1 MVGSSHNDRMHI
13 KDYQRAEL
21 RDREQ
26 WNQIA
31 TYQWPKKSSHQ
42 SKRKKEGR
50 LLTLCI
56 VPRNEASSSSSSGK

>member
-1 MVGSSHNDRMHI
+1 MVGSPHNDRMHI

-31 TYQWPKKSSHQ
+31 TYHWPKKKSSHQ
-42 SKRKKEGR
+42 SKKKRKTTYS
-50 LLTLCI
+50 LYCS
-56 VPRNEASSSSSSGK
+56 PQ

>member
-42 SKRKKEGR
+42 SKKKER
-50 LLTLCI
+50 RKTTYSLYCS
-56 VPRNEASSSSSSGK
+56 PQ